1 MAPSGVPEGGVVMIQ
16 LHHSDGRGFWLNP
29 DLVESLSDATP
40 WTRIDLVSDRALL
53 VTESPDEVVA
63 RITDYRADLSRRAAQ
78 PAPAPAR
85 DAQVI
90 PLRR

>member
-1 MAPSGVPEGGVVMIQ
+1 MIQ

-29 DLVESLSDATP
+29 DLVETLSDADP

-53 VTESPDEVVA
+53 VTESPDEVA
-63 RITDYRADLSRRAAQ
+63 ALIDDYRVDLSRRAT
-78 PAPAPAR
+78 APAQAPTAPPR

-90 PLRR
+90 QLRR

>member
-1 MAPSGVPEGGVVMIQ
+1 MIQ

-29 DLVESLSDATP
+29 DLVETLSDADP

-53 VTESPDEVVA
+53 VTETPDEVAAVIDA
-63 RITDYRADLSRRAAQ
+63 YRVELSRRATT
-78 PAPAPAR
+78 PAPAPAAPQR

-90 PLRR
+90 QLRR